1 MTEPAIKIHD
11 LGKMYRLYQN
21 PTDKVLD
28 AFGINRWLFWRQ
40 QYYQE
45 FWALRG
51 LNLEVK
57 KGERLGL
64 IGRNGAGKSTLLKI
78 ITGNVAPTE
87 GRVEVMGRVQALME
101 LGTGFHPEFTG
112 RQNIRAS
119 LAYQGLS
126 PDRIQDLEEEIID
139 FSELEEFIDQPIK
152 TYSAGMYARL
162 AFSTATSVQP
172 EILIIDEVLGAGD
185 AYFAGKC
192 VDRMKKLT
200 HESGATVLFVSHDIS
215 SVEMLCDRC
224 LWIERGTKKMEGET
238 AQVSRKY
245 AQMIR
250 ELTEQRL
257 RTKNARLAVSSNQS
271 TIKLRD
277 KLLQFILRFIWIE
290 GLPIEIISVKLSLPE
305 QQPLIVK
312 VGEPQD
318 NSYEYDSFILI
329 DNSFSLWG
337 QPIRISDDTHSRPIT
352 NNLSYGSA
360 IVFNI
365 GGLSSPNKVEISVQG
380 RGYQG
385 SKAKLEIFDGYNYVF
400 SKNIEISSAIDSCG
414 FAVFELNECVD
425 QHIINNFMKAND
437 LAYKNLNTE
446 TSQYTT
452 VNQKKSHIAKD
463 ENIITDISEAMPKKE
478 NTRYRPTLTYSTDAE
493 IFKGEV
499 LLEEV
504 SFTDDTGEEKSFF
517 QSFQP
522 LLINIEYLILSESIE
537 CEFVVC
543 IHRYGIIALQA
554 LSGIQGRMTVILK
567 KGDRGRVTLRIP
579 SLPLGKG
586 SYLISIAIFPPLNY
600 QSQDTERTA
609 YILHDRK
616 YEIVVEQPEK
626 TAIDLGICRAD
637 IEWIHNTYGSAVPT
651 MQNY

>member
-1 MTEPAIKIHD
+1 MTEPTIKIHD

-28 AFGINRWLFWRQ
+28 AFGINRWLFWRK

-119 LAYQGLS
+119 LAYQELS
-126 PDRIQDLEEEIID
+126 PAVIQDLEEEIID

-172 EILIIDEVLGAGD
+172 EILIIDEILGAGD

-192 VDRMKKLT
+192 VERMKKLT
-200 HESGATVLFVSHDIS
+200 EQSGATVLFVSHDIS

-329 DNSFSLWG
+329 DKFSSLWG

-352 NNLSYGSA
+352 INAGYGSA

-365 GGLSSPNKVEISVQG
+365 GGISSPNTVEISIKG
-380 RGYQG
+380 RGYKG
-385 SKAKLEIFDGYNYVF
+385 SKAKLEIFDGYNYVL
-400 SKNIEISSAIDSCG
+400 SKAIDISSIVDSFDSAI
-414 FAVFELNECVD
+414 FELNECVD
-425 QHIINNFMKAND
+425 KHIINNFMKAND
-437 LAYKNLNTE
+437 LAYTNFNSE
-446 TSQYTT
+446 NSQYTT
-452 VNQKKSHIAKD
+452 INQVKSHIEKN
-463 ENIITDISEAMPKKE
+463 ENIITDSSKAINE
-478 NTRYRPTLTYSTDAE
+478 NVKYIPPLNYSTDAE

-499 LLEEV
+499 LLEKV
-504 SFTDDTGEEKSFF
+504 SLTDDTGVEKSFF

-522 LLINIEYLILSESIE
+522 LLINIEYLILAESIE
-537 CEFVVC
+537 SEFVVC

-554 LSGIQGRMTVILK
+554 LSGIQGGITAILK

-579 SLPLGKG
+579 YLPLGKG
-586 SYLISIAIFPPLNY
+586 SYLISIAVFPPLNY

-626 TAIDLGICRAD
+626 IAIDLGMCRAD
-637 IEWIHNTYGSAVPT
+637 VEWIHNIY
-651 MQNY
+651 